1 LKKVHERVRRIY
13 PLDKFQ
19 EGMKRLDK
27 ELAQEQEGHDLE
39 RSHAAKAKRKL
50 LKDMHNDLRAI
61 TKHELSV
68 FLSFPDR
75 IQHEVSQIK
84 DRALKKHGF
93 SNVYTGYDPD
103 VRKSKN
109 LRSGIIY
116 KIREATCF
124 LGIWTDDIQIR
135 GPAGQDFFGPGIW
148 MSIELGIALSLE
160 KPIRLLIKKG
170 LNPQLIN
177 PVSDFP
183 HFWYEDQVSFDRAA
197 SEALATLADSI
208 SYHED

>member
-1 LKKVHERVRRIY
+1 
-13 PLDKFQ
+13 
-19 EGMKRLDK
+19 
-27 ELAQEQEGHDLE
+27 
-39 RSHAAKAKRKL
+39 
-50 LKDMHNDLRAI
+50 
-61 TKHELSV
+61 
-68 FLSFPDR
+68 
-75 IQHEVSQIK
+75 
-84 DRALKKHGF
+84 
-93 SNVYTGYDPD
+93 
-103 VRKSKN
+103 
-109 LRSGIIY
+109 
-116 KIREATCF
+116 
-124 LGIWTDDIQIR
+124 
-135 GPAGQDFFGPGIW
+135 